1 MTSDTDDNPWD
12 FRAAR
17 QLLRAF
23 RSKWEPSPPSL
34 GDSDIIDDIPNLSL
48 FDLKSSTSKSLGDF
62 DRVFTFCGK
71 PIDVPN
77 SLQPSSNVKN
87 LYSSDLSSSPR
98 SDQST
103 LPSSADDDVPNVIE
117 DSTVPETTVPAV
129 VGHYDYINKIKEVR
143 WKDGLAEPRRRS
155 THGSAADLDATVVA
169 QILDHSDTAK
179 ESRRARRSR
188 RKLLA
193 HSDTGK
199 ESRRSRRKRSSSRSV
214 HLSDFES
221 EGETDTDIDA
231 LLPQLNQRSKQSTLV
246 PSSVTPQKI
255 VQTDLG
261 HSVKQPGP
269 SLIGPPP
276 PIPTL
281 FDPSKIHPIYTL
293 TANEQKAKLVK
304 KLAMRYNTEP
314 ALRTNP
320 AHIITTLGGKID
332 KDGIH
337 IFVDLSNICIGFYNQ
352 LKLNRGL
359 RRDARIKQPP
369 FSYSSLALVLERGRP
384 VARRVLAGSHVSML
398 YNQMVTRPSHIVEAK
413 KYGYELNILERVC
426 KPQPVGAP
434 KKKRGGTGSGYATS
448 GSASELPSTFRTAF
462 IEQGV
467 DEILQMKLLE
477 SLVDTNK
484 PSIVVLAS
492 GDAAEA
498 EFSGGFLKNV
508 ERALEKGWK
517 VELVAWKDGLNA
529 EYRSEKFLK
538 RWEGKFKIIELD
550 EFCEEMLG
558 LYTSPYPPDF
568 EHFPGRT

>member
-23 RSKWEPSPPSL
+23 RSKWEPSPLPL

-71 PIDVPN
+71 PIDAPN
-77 SLQPSSNVKN
+77 SLQPSSNATH

-103 LPSSADDDVPNVIE
+103 LPSSADDDLLNVIE
-117 DSTVPETTVPAV
+117 DPTVLETTVPDV
-129 VGHYDYINKIKEVR
+129 EPFDYINKVKAVR
-143 WKDGLAEPRRRS
+143 WKDGIAEPRRRS
-155 THGSAADLDATVVA
+155 AHGSAADLDATVVA
-169 QILDHSDTAK
+169 QILDHSDTTK
-179 ESRRARRSR
+179 ESRRTRRGR
-188 RKLLA
+188 RKLLD

-199 ESRRSRRKRSSSRSV
+199 GSRRSRRKRSSSRSV
-214 HLSDFES
+214 YLSDFES
-221 EGETDTDIDA
+221 EGETDTDIDT
-231 LLPQLNQRSKQSTLV
+231 LIPQLNQRSKPSPLV

-255 VQTDLG
+255 VRADLG

-281 FDPSKIHPIYTL
+281 FDPSKIYPIYTL

-304 KLAMRYNTEP
+304 QLAMRYNTEP
-314 ALRTNP
+314 ALGTNP
-320 AHIITTLGGKID
+320 AHIITRLGRAID

-384 VARRVLAGSHVSML
+384 VARRVLAGSHVSVL
-398 YNQMVTRPSHIVEAK
+398 YNQIVTRPSHIMEAK
-413 KYGYELNILERVC
+413 MYGYELNILERVS
-426 KPQPVGAP
+426 KPQPVGTP

-484 PSIVVLAS
+484 PSIIVLAS

-508 ERALEKGWK
+508 ERALDKGWK
-517 VELVAWKDGLNA
+517 VELAAWKDGLNA

-558 LYTSPYPPDF
+558 LYTSPYPLDF
-568 EHFPGRT
+568 EHYQGSR